1 MRRTR
6 ILLYLESLLAAL
18 SAVLCVLT
26 FAYPDWIERAFDVD
40 PDGGGGALEWV
51 IALGALVAALGFGL
65 AARREWRLAARE
77 CHPIRSSMHG
87 SYEERSTDRVT
98 SSAS

>member
-65 AARREWRLAARE
+65 AARREWRLAARVNAT
-77 CHPIRSSMHG
+77 RSG
-87 SYEERSTDRVT
+87 ARCTARTRSVRRTG
-98 SSAS
+98 